1 MFGYENKLN
10 VNKYK
15 VDWLLQCILWVLRL
29 AAVSLEIKEQKLKEQ
44 QTGSIRKLNDI
55 EKLPS

>member
-1 MFGYENKLN
+1 VFGYENKLN